1 MFKLSEAQENE
12 LLNQPE
18 TGMGY
23 QVVEASK
30 AGSYTREKFIVLNS
44 EFVFEMMASQTNT
57 DTNGKVFLSQLSYS
71 DRQKL
76 NENAQNKASIITLNN
91 MSVLNGRQFRNIVNE
106 SKNENEGGAIEN
118 PVETN
123 EEKIFVR
130 LSAFDNDRRV
140 DKKKRCLR
148 PGSYTTTMEDYL
160 KCKNTNDDP
169 VERYALPSNNKIKFA
184 FYIQPLKTDT
194 LQKGTVQPAKGK
206 RGGGKEAYFAE
217 GTSAGTFLKQTSY

>member
-140 DKKKRCLR
+140 DKKKVFVSWQLHNHYGRL
-148 PGSYTTTMEDYL
+148 SQM
-160 KCKNTNDDP
+160 
-169 VERYALPSNNKIKFA
+169 
-184 FYIQPLKTDT
+184 
-194 LQKGTVQPAKGK
+194 QKHQ
-206 RGGGKEAYFAE
+206 
-217 GTSAGTFLKQTSY
+217 

>member
-1 MFKLSEAQENE
+1 MWSKNNSLNLYSIATKLFTMFKLSEAQENE

-57 DTNGKVFLSQLSYS
+57 DTSGKVFLSQLSYS

-123 EEKIFVR
+123 GEEIFVR

-140 DKKKRCLR
+140 DKKKGVCVLAV
-148 PGSYTTTMEDYL
+148 T
-160 KCKNTNDDP
+160 
-169 VERYALPSNNKIKFA
+169 
-184 FYIQPLKTDT
+184 QPLWKIISNAKTPMTTLLNDT
-194 LQKGTVQPAKGK
+194 LCQATIK
-206 RGGGKEAYFAE
+206 
-217 GTSAGTFLKQTSY
+217 SNLLSTFSR